1 MAAEGS
7 AGAAAPTQRDPGRPA
22 YLELFFDL
30 VYIFAL
36 ITLAKTLAVD
46 LTWTGVGETLV
57 LLLAFTLVWAVTAWA
72 ADTLDLARP
81 AVQVQFIGVAAA
93 SLLLAAAAPDAYGER
108 GLLFAVTYLVIH
120 LGSSS
125 YYLLLL
131 RDASEPRRSSR
142 VLFWYLIA
150 AVGWVGGG
158 LAAGPIRL
166 VLWAATVGV
175 EYVAASLGWPA
186 PRLGRAQPQE
196 WRLVGERV
204 AERYRQFVIVALGAA
219 LFVTGTTFSM
229 NGYTLDRARALL
241 VVFLIVVLAWRIYI
255 YRAGELLTDAIA
267 RSTNPSL
274 LTQSAAVTH
283 LIMVAGIGGMAVT
296 SHLVVVRPFGDT
308 PASWAAVI
316 LGGPALF
323 LVGRGVLDYTVFGRI
338 SRSRLAGLVLL
349 AGVAPASSL
358 LPPVLIALLAM
369 TVLALVAAAN
379 LVSTRL
385 HARTPRPPSLG
396 GASPGRHGGPDQP

>member
-1 MAAEGS
+1 MAAEGG
-7 AGAAAPTQRDPGRPA
+7 AGAAAPAQRDPGRPA
-22 YLELFFDL
+22 FMELFFDL
-30 VYIFAL
+30 VYVFAL
-36 ITLAKTLAVD
+36 ISLAKTLAAD

-57 LLLAFTLVWAVTAWA
+57 LLLAFTLVWALTTWGAGIV
-72 ADTLDLARP
+72 DLARP

-108 GLLFAVTYLVIH
+108 GLLFAVTYLAIH
-120 LGSSS
+120 LGSSC

-131 RDASEPRRSSR
+131 PDAVERRRSGR
-142 VLFWYLIA
+142 VLFWYTIA
-150 AVGWVGGG
+150 AVGWIGGG
-158 LAAGPIRL
+158 LATGPTRL
-166 VLWAATVGV
+166 VLWAAAVGV
-175 EYVAASLGWPA
+175 EYVAASLGWPV
-186 PRLGRAQPQE
+186 PRLGRSQPQE

-204 AERYRQFVIVALGAA
+204 AERYRQFVIVALGASI
-219 LFVTGTTFSM
+219 FVTGTTFSL
-229 NGYTLDRARALL
+229 NEYTIHRAWALL
-241 VVFLIVVLAWRIYI
+241 VVFTIVVLTWRIYI

-283 LIMVAGIGGMAVT
+283 LIMVAGIGGTAVT
-296 SHLVVVRPFGDT
+296 SHLVVGRPFGET
-308 PASWAAVI
+308 PPSWAAVI

-358 LPPVLIALLAM
+358 LPPVMVALLAM
-369 TVLALVAAAN
+369 AVLALIAAAN

-385 HARTPRPPSLG
+385 HARTPMPPALG
-396 GASPGRHGGPDQP
+396 